1 MDALYRPHG
10 HSESGGVG
18 PGGVELTP
26 SSPTEARPADG
37 AERTPPLV
45 GKRMASQIPTD
56 LEAASWTEER
66 LFHHFKTD
74 PAKGLTSMQVK
85 ESLHAHGPNRMRPR
99 RPTPAWAK
107 YLGQFANFF
116 SILLVVA
123 SLLCFVSYAIEQGD
137 DHANLYLGYV
147 LLGVVVVTAT
157 FAYFQESR
165 SERIMEGF
173 KRLVPARCH
182 VVRDGVDY
190 VVDAHEVVPGDV
202 VELADGDRV
211 PADVRIISANDL
223 MVDNSSLTG
232 EAEPVERVPEE
243 AGGGYMEARNLCFAT
258 TMVTAGVGRGVV
270 IATGD
275 NTVMGHIASSTL
287 DTKPLASPLAVEIA
301 EFVRETAA
309 LAIAM
314 GVVFFLLSLAIGEGI
329 IHTVVFALGA
339 IVANVPEGL
348 MPAVTVSLALAAKR
362 MHAKSV
368 LVKNLDSVETLGSVT
383 VIASDKTGTLT
394 QNRMTVQH
402 CWYDLETHG
411 APPIRNLAERDYL
424 AGSRSSSLG
433 APNVGAS
440 DAAFERLR
448 LVATLCN
455 NSNFFTTKD
464 IRRELANPAF
474 DLLRLDCSGDASEQ
488 GLLRFVEPYG
498 SARDLR
504 SANPK
509 LFEIKFNAVNKWQL
523 SIHGQG
529 KGDGPGDAPPP
540 PLLVM
545 KGAPER
551 VLARCARILVRGEE
565 RELTPELRAAVDGAV
580 RDLGG
585 LGERVLGFASA
596 ALDGFAPSF
605 AFAGKPSPNFPADN
619 LTFVGLISLMDP
631 PRRGVPEAVARCR
644 RARIKVLMVTGDH
657 PVTAAAIARQVGIL
671 EPGDMEA
678 GQGAVITGEE
688 IRAWAADGDTK
699 AREARWNEAL
709 RSNQL
714 VFARVAPAQKLE
726 IVEQC
731 QRLGHI
737 VAVTGDG
744 VNDAP
749 ALKRANIGISMGIA
763 GKDVSKEAADMILM
777 DDNFSSIVN
786 GVEEG
791 RLIFENLKKT
801 ICYALTVNIPELLP
815 FACTV
820 LLKIPTP
827 ISTALMLALCL
838 GTDMLP
844 AISLAY
850 EPKEA
855 DIMERPPRN
864 ARTDHLVSGRLVSHA
879 YLLMG
884 VLQTFAGFLA
894 YLTVLNDYGYPPR
907 ILLNK
912 LDFDSK
918 PLLCLVD
925 GNNEPTR
932 CGFGCDGPDYPRG
945 LPSATKYCKD
955 GCAIPLPGQPVD
967 PFGEMDY
974 NGFRGARFCS
984 LTCRS
989 PPALFAAGALPAQC
1003 QSAELEGKIGFP
1015 GRKYISPHGPVGGFY
1030 WWGGRRQVM
1039 PNHKYQ
1045 KEALK
1050 YAQTA
1055 YFVAVVLTQ
1064 WANLIVCK
1072 TRGLSV
1078 FKQGMRN
1085 GVLNFS
1091 LVFETL
1097 VTAALLYV
1105 PFLQRI
1111 FGVRPLNALYWLLPI
1126 PFTLSILFVGEMR
1139 KLLTRRSPG
1148 GWLERWTYW

>member
-1 MDALYRPHG
+1 MIP
-10 HSESGGVG
+10 
-18 PGGVELTP
+18 
-26 SSPTEARPADG
+26 EAP
-37 AERTPPLV
+37 
-45 GKRMASQIPTD
+45 ID

-74 PAKGLTSMQVK
+74 PVKGLTSMQAK
-85 ESLHAHGPNRMRPR
+85 ESLNAHGPNRMKPR

-116 SILLVVA
+116 SVLLVVA
-123 SLLCFVSYAIEQGD
+123 SLLCFVSYAIERGD

-157 FAYFQESR
+157 FGYFQESR
-165 SERIMEGF
+165 SERIMDGF
-173 KRLVPARCH
+173 RHLVPARCH

-190 VVDAHEVVPGDV
+190 VLDAKDVVPGDV

-211 PADVRIISANDL
+211 PADLRVIASHDL

-232 EAEPVERVPEE
+232 EAEPVERVAEE
-243 AGGGYMEARNLCFAT
+243 AEGGYMEARNLCFAT
-258 TMVTAGVGRGVV
+258 TMVTAGSGRGVV
-270 IATGD
+270 IGTGD

-287 DTKPLASPLAVEIA
+287 ETKPFASPLAVEIS
-301 EFVRETAA
+301 EFVRETAV
-309 LAIAM
+309 LAIVM
-314 GVVFFLLSLAIGEGI
+314 GLVFFLLSLAIGEGI

-362 MHAKSV
+362 MHAKNV

-402 CWYDLETHG
+402 CWYDLKAFG
-411 APPIRNLAERDYL
+411 APPIRNRSELSYL
-424 AGSRSSSLG
+424 PRASSLAVPNI
-433 APNVGAS
+433 APA
-440 DAAFERLR
+440 DATFQRLR

-488 GLLRFVEPYG
+488 GLLKFVEPYA
-498 SARDLR
+498 SARDAR
-504 SANPK
+504 AAHPK
-509 LFEIKFNAVNKWQL
+509 LFEIKFNAANKWQL
-523 SIHGQG
+523 SIHRQAEEEGS
-529 KGDGPGDAPPP
+529 AARP

-551 VLARCARILVRGEE
+551 VLDRCTRMLVEGEE
-565 RELTPELRAAVDGAV
+565 RELTPELRAAADAAV
-580 RDLGG
+580 LQLGG
-585 LGERVLGFASA
+585 LGERVLGFAYA
-596 ALDGFAPSF
+596 ELDGFEPGFEFSS
-605 AFAGKPSPNFPADN
+605 KPEPNFPVGG
-619 LTFVGLISLMDP
+619 LTFAGLISLMDP
-631 PRRGVPEAVARCR
+631 PRRGVPEAVAKCR

-671 EPGDMEA
+671 EPGDLEA
-678 GQGAVITGEE
+678 GRGLVVTGEDVRRWSTE
-688 IRAWAADGDTK
+688 GDAK
-699 AREARWNEAL
+699 EQEARWNEAL
-709 RSNQL
+709 QNDQL
-714 VFARVAPAQKLE
+714 VFARMAPAQKLL

-777 DDNFSSIVN
+777 DDNFASIVD

-801 ICYALTVNIPELLP
+801 ICYAITVNIPELIP

-820 LLKIPTP
+820 VLKIPTP

-864 ARTDHLVSGRLVSHA
+864 ARTDRLVDKRLVSHA

-912 LDFDSK
+912 LDFDTS

-925 GNNEPTR
+925 ANNEPTK
-932 CGFGCDGPDYPRG
+932 CGFGCDIPDYKRG
-945 LPSATKYCKD
+945 LPWGSQYCKD
-955 GCAIPLPGQPVD
+955 GCPIPIAGQAPD
-967 PFGEMDY
+967 PFSEMDGG
-974 NGFRGARFCS
+974 GFRGARFCS
-984 LTCRS
+984 LTCQS
-989 PPALFAAGALPAQC
+989 PPALFEGGQRPAQC
-1003 QSAELEGKIGFP
+1003 QDPQLAGKIGFP

-1030 WWGGRRQVM
+1030 WWAGKRQVM

-1055 YFVAVVLTQ
+1055 YFLAVVLTQ

-1072 TRGLSV
+1072 TRSLSV

-1091 LVFETL
+1091 LLFETL

-1105 PFLQRI
+1105 PFLQRV
-1111 FGVRPLNALYWLLPI
+1111 FGVRPLNALYWLLPV
-1126 PFTLSILFVGEMR
+1126 PFTLAIFSVGEAR
-1139 KLLTRRSPG
+1139 KLLTRRRPG
-1148 GWLERWTYW
+1148 GWVERWTYW